1 MNDNTLITLE
11 PAGKKKIKYG
21 PFGTFT
27 PPSFR
32 VVVDLA
38 YFFSRRK

>member
-1 MNDNTLITLE
+1 MNDFGTSWVFFKN
-11 PAGKKKIKYG
+11 KIKYG

-27 PPSFR
+27 PPPFR
-32 VVVDLA
+32 VVFDLA